1 MGIERKEAY
10 VCTSCDTAHTE
21 LNEAFS
27 CCGLNVTVSGELRV
41 EYSFEIEITSESEYD
56 DMKNFC
62 GDDMTVDVQAPDGTD
77 CDVSIVDYT
86 ADVEFDGDVE
96 V

>member
-21 LNEAFS
+21 LNEAFA
-27 CCGLNVTVSGELRV
+27 CCGVTVNVSGELRI
-41 EYSFEIEITSESEYD
+41 EFSFEVEITSESQYE
-56 DMKNFC
+56 DMKNYC
-62 GDDMTVDVQAPDGTD
+62 GDDMRIDVEAPDGTQ
-77 CDVSIVDYT
+77 CDASIIDYS
-86 ADVEFDGDVE
+86 ADVEFDDEVE

>member
-21 LNEAFS
+21 LHEALA
-27 CCGLNVTVSGELRV
+27 CCGVTVNVSGELRV
-41 EYSFEIEITSESEYD
+41 SFSFEIEITSESEYE

-62 GDDMTVDVQAPDGTD
+62 GDDMQVEVQAPDGTD
-77 CDVSIVDYT
+77 CDATIIDYS
-86 ADVEFDGDVE
+86 ADVDGLDEVDV
-96 V
+96 